1 MIIGPPHC
9 GCHWWFQLW
18 TDYKHCYK
26 GAIWW
31 LLVTNTMLLSPPYVD
46 KATVF
51 DQNLYYLPPWSYG
64 VMVSTQDSESCDPSS
79 NLGRTYYFFILMFTT
94 VVNLS
99 RSVFVRFGY
108 QWWLIILER
117 LDCTGTVIG
126 PFTKQILTHSKC
138 CPSDATL
145 IVSHGISGSFVLRIS
160 RRYHNGK
167 LQCRARNV
175 HLYTN
180 KVIFA
185 SGQSYRA
192 FG

>member
-1 MIIGPPHC
+1 MTENFRFFNGSSGTDQSRTRFLFCHDKPHEKP
-9 GCHWWFQLW
+9 QRKL
-18 TDYKHCYK
+18 
-26 GAIWW
+26 ARI
-31 LLVTNTMLLSPPYVD
+31 
-46 KATVF
+46 
-51 DQNLYYLPPWSYG
+51 YYFLHYLFSWSYG